1 MSNSVVNALNLVG
14 VTADTTG
21 NDMDNASCRSAVVVI
36 DITAIDG
43 SGSPSMTFTVEGKDP
58 ISGKYYTILA
68 SAAKTS
74 TGTTVLRIDPNIAA
88 SANLIAQDVMP
99 KVWRVKMVKANTLTN
114 GTATVGVSLV
124 G

>member
-1 MSNSVVNALNLVG
+1 MSNRVVNALNLVG

-21 NDMDNASCRSAVVVI
+21 GDVDNMSGRSAIVVI

-43 SGSPSMTFTVEGKDP
+43 SGTPSMTFTVEGKDP

-68 SAAKTS
+68 SAAKTA
-74 TGTTVLRIDPNIAA
+74 TGTTVMRIDPNITA

-99 KVWRVKMVKANTLTN
+99 LTWRVKMVKAN
-114 GTATVGVSLV
+114 
-124 G
+124 